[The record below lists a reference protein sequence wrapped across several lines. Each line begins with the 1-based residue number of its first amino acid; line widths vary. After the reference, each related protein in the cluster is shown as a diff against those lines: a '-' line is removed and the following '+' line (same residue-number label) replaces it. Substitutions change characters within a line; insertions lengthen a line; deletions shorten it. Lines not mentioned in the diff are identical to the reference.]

1 MSVQRTPQG
10 STKSKSKSNGFTLI
24 EMVIAVAILAL
35 LASIALPQY
44 RSYTQKSKER
54 AATADLSALAV
65 AIENQYQKTLLYPA
79 DSRFN
84 GSTSLLS
91 YDKWSPSQNSFVYT
105 VSVATNQD
113 SYTLYAKSN
122 KTNCE
127 LNLDSSNRKS
137 ANSNCH
143 AETQK
148 VWK

>member
-10 STKSKSKSNGFTLI
+10 STKSKSNGFTLI

-44 RSYTQKSKER
+44 RSYTQNSKER

-113 SYTLYAKSN
+113 SYTLHAKSN

-143 AETQK
+143 AETQQ